1 MLRYN
6 EVLDITSE
14 LLDEVYVDVTKE
26 PILQEVNNED
36 LLQEANK
43 SKEACLNIS
52 AFNFWTTSQQ
62 ALFDVKVFNLLLKD
76 IVRWKLRKASEEIRA
91 TRKETKT
98 IKCCKLKMSPLLPW
112 SLLQI
117 VVWEKNAFDFTEDWQ
132 R

>member
-6 EVLDITSE
+6 EVQDITSE
-14 LLDEVYVDVTKE
+14 LLDEVYIDVTKE

-36 LLQEANK
+36 FLQEANQ

-62 ALFDVKVFNLLLKD
+62 ALFDVKVFHLLLKD
-76 IVRWKLRKASEEIRA
+76 IVRWKLRSASEEMRT
-91 TRKETKT
+91 TRQETMA
-98 IKCCKLKMSPLLPW
+98 IKCCKLKISPLLPW
-112 SLLQI
+112 SLLQMA
-117 VVWEKNAFDFTEDWQ
+117 VWEKNAFDFTKFWQ